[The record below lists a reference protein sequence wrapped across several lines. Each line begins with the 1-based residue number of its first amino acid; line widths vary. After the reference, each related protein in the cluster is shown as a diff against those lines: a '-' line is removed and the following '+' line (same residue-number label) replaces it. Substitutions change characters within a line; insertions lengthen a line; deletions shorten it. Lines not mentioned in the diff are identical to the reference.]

1 MSLAAVLFQAIETK
15 AYFFLGMDIAGF
27 PAKQS
32 ANSSLLPRR
41 PS

>member
-1 MSLAAVLFQAIETK
+1 MSLAAAPFQVIETK
-15 AYFFLGMDIAGF
+15 AYFFLGMDIAGY

-32 ANSSLLPRR
+32 ANNSLLPRR